1 MSIDLNLECFWAE
14 MNDGITPRSIIDS
27 IYTQGHRG
35 ATLVR
40 GFSPIRLLLVWEPFY
55 SRKFKI
61 EMMSL
66 IKHKE
71 ICHGLAH
78 DSCHLL
84 ELGIKL
90 CTVLCC
96 IWGGLG
102 GLTEANI
109 LLINIT
115 WKHRLLAVKLVTKMS
130 QNVMKERILD
140 WGFCISLKQCIHS
153 VNTGNDV
160 TFMRSGKEW
169 GYMGWVT
176 KICHAPGLSFFFF

>member
-1 MSIDLNLECFWAE
+1 MSKDLNLECFWAE
-14 MNDGITPRSIIDS
+14 MNDGITLRSIIDS

-71 ICHGLAH
+71 ICHELAH

-84 ELGIKL
+84 ALGIKL
-90 CTVLCC
+90 CSALCC

-109 LLINIT
+109 PLINIP
-115 WKHRLLAVKLVTKMS
+115 WKHRLRAVKLVTKMS
-130 QNVMKERILD
+130 QNVMEERIFYC
-140 WGFCISLKQCIHS
+140 GFLISLKQFICS
-153 VNTGNDV
+153 ANTGNDV
-160 TFMRSGKEW
+160 TLW
-169 GYMGWVT
+169 GAANSESVT
-176 KICHAPGLSFFFF
+176 KKLKI